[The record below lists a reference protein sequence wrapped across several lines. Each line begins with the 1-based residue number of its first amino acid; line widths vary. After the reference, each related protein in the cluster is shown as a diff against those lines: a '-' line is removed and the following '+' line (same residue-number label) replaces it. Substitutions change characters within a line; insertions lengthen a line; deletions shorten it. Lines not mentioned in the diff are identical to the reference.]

1 VKELVGSGAIG
12 ALRFIRGSFT
22 FTLTRPSDI
31 RLTPAMGG
39 GSLWDVGCY
48 PVSYA
53 RLIAGAE
60 PDEVFGL
67 QETGATG
74 VDVSFAGQMRF
85 PAEVFAQFDCGFRAP
100 YRVGMEFVGREGTVT
115 VPAPFKPGL
124 NEQIT
129 LRRDDQS
136 EAIVIHGQELYS
148 GEVEDMADAVL
159 LGQSPRVSLA
169 DSRNNVAALLA
180 LLHSAREGKPV
191 ALSANRR
198 T

>member
-1 VKELVGSGAIG
+1 
-12 ALRFIRGSFT
+12 
-22 FTLTRPSDI
+22 
-31 RLTPAMGG
+31 
-39 GSLWDVGCY
+39 
-48 PVSYA
+48 
-53 RLIAGAE
+53 
-60 PDEVFGL
+60 
-67 QETGATG
+67 
-74 VDVSFAGQMRF
+74 
-85 PAEVFAQFDCGFRAP
+85 
-100 YRVGMEFVGREGTVT
+100 MEFVGREGTVT

-129 LRRDDQS
+129 LTRDDQS
-136 EAIVIHGQELYS
+136 EAIVIPGQELYS